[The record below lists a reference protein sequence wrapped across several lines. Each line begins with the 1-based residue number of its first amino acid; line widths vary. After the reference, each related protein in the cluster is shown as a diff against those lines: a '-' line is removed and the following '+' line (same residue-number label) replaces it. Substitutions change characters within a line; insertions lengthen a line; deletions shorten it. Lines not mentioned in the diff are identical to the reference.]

1 MTGPDPYFDQPR
13 GVMTVIVDGFRL
25 ALRALSGAWGPVLI
39 TVLIYL
45 LIGPTMRALTGI
57 DPYDLGFGVPEQTVP
72 LVSEP
77 TAAVALGLYGLVNIL
92 LLMWVFALLLQ
103 HMQRAA
109 RPGDASTQDPVSPI
123 GALRRVPAMI
133 GASLL
138 VAFILVLSMA
148 LMARAFV
155 ALDGMLALVLMLL
168 AVTIGGILTLILMLG
183 PALPVLENTGPI
195 ASLSRSTRLVWPC
208 WLRISW
214 LFLLVVLLNI
224 AVTLV
229 LGLAVTLLIQLLHPE
244 TLSGILGWILNP
256 LFGVGYMLFGAG
268 LTVSLYYDLLAR
280 GAASGDDGQPQASLS

>member
-77 TAAVALGLYGLVNIL
+77 TAAVALGLYGLVGIRL
-92 LLMWVFALLLQ
+92 PLMRVFAHVLRQGICSALPDLTATPLTLGI
-103 HMQRAA
+103 RC
-109 RPGDASTQDPVSPI
+109 SPI
-123 GALRRVPAMI
+123 GAFRAGAVRMV

-168 AVTIGGILTLILMLG
+168 AVTIGGILTLILVLG
-183 PALPVLENTGPI
+183 PALPVPENTGPI
-195 ASLSRSTRLVWPC
+195 T
-208 WLRISW
+208 
-214 LFLLVVLLNI
+214 
-224 AVTLV
+224 
-229 LGLAVTLLIQLLHPE
+229 LAV
-244 TLSGILGWILNP
+244 
-256 LFGVGYMLFGAG
+256 A
-268 LTVSLYYDLLAR
+268 
-280 GAASGDDGQPQASLS
+280 